1 VAQRA
6 LNRGENI
13 QIVNG
18 AATRRRE
25 GEEDEEKKRE
35 RKRKRG
41 WCPILHRNHANLPDA
56 TS

>member
-1 VAQRA
+1 VAQQA
-6 LNRGENI
+6 LNRGENT